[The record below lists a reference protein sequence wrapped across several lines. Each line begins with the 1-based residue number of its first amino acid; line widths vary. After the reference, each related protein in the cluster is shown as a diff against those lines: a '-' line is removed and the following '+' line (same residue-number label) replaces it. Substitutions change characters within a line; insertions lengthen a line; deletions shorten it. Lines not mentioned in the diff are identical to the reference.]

1 MEKEE
6 TKKAGGEGDTVK
18 GEEKRSLYESCQS
31 RCAGFVS
38 SEEMKNMFKECC
50 GDMSAADK
58 KSWNWQDFCKCML
71 ADDKVGK
78 KQNDCC

>member
-6 TKKAGGEGDTVK
+6 TKKTGGEGDTMK
-18 GEEKRSLYESCQS
+18 GEEKRALHESCQS
-31 RCAGFVS
+31 RCSGFFS

-50 GDMSAADK
+50 GDMPAMDK
-58 KSWNWQDFCKCML
+58 KGLNWQDFCKCMPSPER
-71 ADDKVGK
+71 VGK